1 MNNRHNQEIKELKTE
16 LEKSD
21 IKDKNEVLKKTNE
34 LNELNNK
41 HVEEKQIMEQ
51 EVNKKNKNYKIM
63 LLK

>member
-41 HVEEKQIMEQ
+41 HVKEKQIMEQ

>member
-1 MNNRHNQEIKELKTE
+1 MNNRHTQEIKELKTE

-21 IKDKNEVLKKTNE
+21 IKDKNEVLKKINE